1 MNPAFI
7 EASIEIL
14 NGARPV
20 DLAKIHNLHYGALR
34 DSVHRFC
41 RQKNR
46 ILYDELLIQAAH
58 YSRSQPKLSVLRA
71 HKDEFLGT
79 EPSQRQVAI
88 VAKEVRVLEKQ
99 HQRLNQQYRETRALL
114 EQRRLE
120 LQLIE
125 NQSLSR

>member
-7 EASIEIL
+7 EAAIEIL
-14 NGARPV
+14 
-20 DLAKIHNLHYGALR
+20 KGALR

-46 ILYDELLIQAAH
+46 ILYNELLVQAAH
-58 YSRSQPKLSVLRA
+58 YNRSQPMLSVLRE

-79 EPSQRQVAI
+79 EPSQRPIATVE
-88 VAKEVRVLEKQ
+88 KEIHLLEIQ
-99 HQRLNQQYRETRALL
+99 HQQLSQQYRETRALL

-120 LQLIE
+120 LQTIE
-125 NQSLSR
+125 NQGLSF

>member
-14 NGARPV
+14 KGARPV
-20 DLAKIHNLHYGALR
+20 DLSKIHNLHYGALR

-41 RQKNR
+41 RQRNR
-46 ILYDELLIQAAH
+46 ILYNELLVQAAH
-58 YSRSQPKLSVLRA
+58 YNRSQPKLSVLRA

-79 EPSQRQVAI
+79 ERSQRPATTVE
-88 VAKEVRVLEKQ
+88 KEINLLEKQ
-99 HQRLNQQYRETRALL
+99 YQQLSQQHRETRALL

-120 LQLIE
+120 LQSIE
-125 NQSLSR
+125 NQALAC